1 MATRSPETESGRP
14 ADAEGFDLHSI
25 LRFLP
30 HRYPFLLVDRVTE
43 FVDGVRLVAVKNV
56 SINEPYFAGHFPGRP
71 VMPGVLI
78 CEALAQAGAL
88 LVYRSTR
95 GVPLGVPVVLAGMDR
110 VRFRHPVFP
119 GDRLSLEVALARCRP
134 PLFQFRGEARAEGR
148 LVAEGE
154 FKVMAIAAEGAL

>member
-1 MATRSPETESGRP
+1 MPAKSPETEGEQP
-14 ADAEGFDLHSI
+14 GDAEGFDLRVI
-25 LRFLP
+25 CQLLP

-56 SINEPYFAGHFPGRP
+56 TVNEPYFAGHFPGRP

-88 LVYRSTR
+88 LVYRSSQ
-95 GVPLGVPVVLAGMDR
+95 GLSAGAPVVLAGMDR

-119 GDRLSLEVALARCRP
+119 GDCLRLEVALGKHRP
-134 PLFQFRGEARAEGR
+134 PLFQFRGEARVEGR

-154 FKVMAIAAEGAL
+154 FKVMAVGSEQLL